1 MPNTGQ
7 PRSELLSLTGVG
19 PKVEQALN
27 RLGLYSLR
35 DLLFHLPARY
45 EDRTT
50 RVDIAGLKPGVP
62 QLLEGVITSQ
72 SVIPGRRMQAVLTFE
87 DISGAAR
94 IRLFH
99 FSRAYLTTL
108 KNADSVRIFG
118 EPRIHQGV
126 TEFIHP
132 EIAVFKGDPPPL
144 DDTLTPIY
152 PMTDGLSQPKLR
164 EIIRQALA
172 KGPDFYALEELLGTP
187 HTSHRPTLWDALIAL
202 HQPTKGLPPSPFIER
217 LAFEELLAHRLLLL
231 TRRDDYV
238 RFQAP
243 QLKTMAMETRTVLLE
258 QLPFQLTLAQ
268 QRVLNEIDQDLTHGH
283 PMLRLLQ
290 GDVGSGKTLVA
301 ALVALP
307 MIQAGFQVALM
318 APTEL
323 LSEQHAVQFSEW
335 FRPLGIAVGWLTG
348 SMKAQ
353 PRRTMLEQLKNGNCQ
368 MVIGTHALFQDE
380 IVFKHLG
387 LAIIDE
393 QHRFGVAQRL
403 LLREKGQSLTPHQL
417 IMTATPIPRTLA
429 MTHFAD
435 LDVSTIDE
443 LPPGRTP
450 VETRILSQARA
461 SEITERLDA
470 QFDEDGQAYWVCT
483 LIEET
488 EQSVAEAAESRTE
501 KLRHQLPHRRI
512 GLVHGRMKAD
522 EKSHVMAAFADGNL
536 DLLVATTVIEVGVNV
551 PNANIMVIEI
561 PERLGLAQLHQLRGR
576 VGRGARVSFCILLAG
591 DAISQQSRDRL
602 NLVKDTNDGFVL
614 AEADLRLRGP
624 GDVTGTRQTGEL
636 SFRVADLAEHADML
650 DEIAELAEVIRLEH
664 TDIREQLIERWIGHE
679 ENFAHV

>member
-1 MPNTGQ
+1 MADTRLPSDLQ
-7 PRSELLSLTGVG
+7 ALKGVG

-27 RLGLYSLR
+27 RLGLFSLR

-50 RVDIAGLKPGVP
+50 LVDISDSRPGLP
-62 QLLEGVITSQ
+62 QLFQGEITSQ
-72 SVIPGRRMQAVLTFE
+72 TTIPGRRMQAVLTFE
-87 DISGAAR
+87 DVTGAAR

-99 FSRAYLTTL
+99 FSRAYLATL
-108 KNADSVRIFG
+108 KAANTVRVFG
-118 EPRIHQGV
+118 EPRVYQGA

-132 EIAVFKGDPPPL
+132 EISVFKSEPPPL

-152 PMTDGLSQPKLR
+152 PTTEGLSQPK
-164 EIIRQALA
+164 IRAIVQQALT
-172 KGPDFYALEELLGTP
+172 KGPDFFALEELLYQGYTRHQP
-187 HTSHRPTLWDALIAL
+187 ALWEALTAL
-202 HQPTKGLPPSPFIER
+202 HQPAQNFPAAAFIER

-231 TRRDDYV
+231 TRREDYT
-238 RFQAP
+238 RLKSP
-243 QLKTMAMETRTVLLE
+243 QLKTIKKHSRSMLIEA
-258 QLPFQLTLAQ
+258 LPFNLTNAQ
-268 QRVLNEIDQDLTHGH
+268 STVIREIDGDLMRGH

-301 ALVALP
+301 ALSALP
-307 MIQAGFQVALM
+307 VIEAGFQVALM

-323 LSEQHAVQFSEW
+323 LSEQHANQFSEW
-335 FRPLGIAVGWLTG
+335 FSPLGISVGWLTG
-348 SMKAQ
+348 SMNIR
-353 PRRTMLEQLKNGNCQ
+353 PRRAILEHLANGKCQ

-380 IVFKHLG
+380 IHFDQLG
-387 LAIIDE
+387 LVIVDE

-403 LLREKGQSLTPHQL
+403 LLRKKGQNLTPHQL

-435 LDVSTIDE
+435 LDVSVIDE

-450 VETRILSQARA
+450 VDTRILNQSRA
-461 SEITERLDA
+461 TEITGRLDT
-470 QFDEDGQAYWVCT
+470 QFNAGGQAYWVCT

-488 EQSVAEAAESRTE
+488 EQSVAEAAESRAE

-512 GLVHGRMKAD
+512 GLVHGRMKTT
-522 EKSHVMAAFADGNL
+522 EKSTVMTAFASGDL

-551 PNANIMVIEI
+551 PNANIMVIEN

-591 DAISQQSRDRL
+591 DSISQQSRERL
-602 NLVKDTNDGFVL
+602 SLLKNTNDGFEL

-636 SFRVADLAEHADML
+636 SFRVADLSQHSHLLEQ
-650 DEIAELAEVIRLEH
+650 IAALSETIRVNH
-664 TDIREQLIERWIGHE
+664 GKARDQLIERWIGHE
-679 ENFAHV
+679 EHFVNV

>member
-1 MPNTGQ
+1 MPNTRQ
-7 PRSELLSLTGVG
+7 PSELQSLTGVG
-19 PKVEQALN
+19 PKVEHALN
-27 RLGLYSLR
+27 RLGLYSCR

-50 RVDIAGLKPGVP
+50 RVEVARLKPGIP
-62 QLLEGVITSQ
+62 QLLEGEITSQ
-72 SVIPGRRMQAVLTFE
+72 SVIPGRRMQAFLTFE

-108 KNADSVRIFG
+108 KSAQSVRIFG
-118 EPRIHQGV
+118 EPRINQGV

-132 EIAVFKGDPPPL
+132 EIAVFKGDPPSL

-152 PMTDGLSQPKLR
+152 PTTDGLSQPKLR
-164 EIIRQALA
+164 DIIRQALA
-172 KGPDFYALEELLGTP
+172 KGPDYYALEELLDTTQ
-187 HTSHRPTLWDALIAL
+187 TSQRPALWDALIAL
-202 HQPTKGLPPSPFIER
+202 HQPAKGLPPSPFIER

-243 QLKTMAMETRTVLLE
+243 QLKTTAMETRTALLE
-258 QLPFQLTLAQ
+258 QLPFHLTLAQ
-268 QRVLNEIDQDLTHGH
+268 QRVLNEIDQDLTHEH

-323 LSEQHAVQFSEW
+323 LSEQHALQFSEW

-348 SMKAQ
+348 SMRAQ
-353 PRRTMLEQLKNGNCQ
+353 PRRTMLEQLKNGTCQ

-450 VETRILSQARA
+450 VETRVLSQTRA

-470 QFDEDGQAYWVCT
+470 QFDDGGQAYWVCT

-501 KLRHQLPHRRI
+501 KLRLQLPHRRI

-522 EKSHVMAAFADGNL
+522 EKSQVMAAFADGNL

-551 PNANIMVIEI
+551 PNANIMVIEN

-636 SFRVADLAEHADML
+636 SFRVADLAEHANLL
-650 DEIAELAEVIRLEH
+650 DEIAELAEVIRLGH
-664 TDIREQLIERWIGHE
+664 TDIRQQLIERWIGHE
-679 ENFAHV
+679 EHFAHV

>member
-1 MPNTGQ
+1 MPNTRQ
-7 PRSELLSLTGVG
+7 PSELQSLTGVG
-19 PKVEQALN
+19 PKVENALN
-27 RLGLYSLR
+27 RLGLYSCR

-50 RVDIAGLKPGVP
+50 RVEVAHLKTGIP
-62 QLLEGVITSQ
+62 QLLEGEITSQ
-72 SVIPGRRMQAVLTFE
+72 SVIPGRRMQAILTFE

-108 KNADSVRIFG
+108 KRADSVRIFG

-132 EIAVFKGDPPPL
+132 EISVFKGEPPPV

-152 PMTDGLSQPKLR
+152 PTTDGLSQPKLR
-164 EIIRQALA
+164 DIIRQALA
-172 KGPDFYALEELLGTP
+172 NGPDFYALEELLDTKYAKNR
-187 HTSHRPTLWDALIAL
+187 TELWDALIAL
-202 HQPTKGLPPSPFIER
+202 HQPAKGLPPSAFIER

-243 QLKTMAMETRTVLLE
+243 QLKTMAMERRTELLE
-258 QLPFQLTLAQ
+258 QLPFHLTLAQ
-268 QRVLNEIDQDLTHGH
+268 QRVLNEIDQDLTHEH

-353 PRRTMLEQLKNGNCQ
+353 PRRTMLEQLKNGTCQ

-450 VETRILSQARA
+450 VETRILSQSRA
-461 SEITERLDA
+461 SEITKRLDA
-470 QFDEDGQAYWVCT
+470 QFDDGGQAYWVCT

-488 EQSVAEAAESRTE
+488 EQSIAEAAESRTE
-501 KLRHQLPHRRI
+501 KLRLQLPHRRI

-522 EKSHVMAAFADGNL
+522 EKSQVMAAFADGNL

-551 PNANIMVIEI
+551 PNANIMVIEN

-636 SFRVADLAEHADML
+636 SFRVADLAEHADLL

-664 TDIREQLIERWIGHE
+664 TDIRQQLIERWIGHE
-679 ENFAHV
+679 EHFAHV

>member
-1 MPNTGQ
+1 MPNTRQ
-7 PRSELLSLTGVG
+7 PSELQSLTGVG
-19 PKVEQALN
+19 PKVENALN
-27 RLGLYSLR
+27 RLGLYSCR

-50 RVDIAGLKPGVP
+50 RVEVAHLKPGIP
-62 QLLEGVITSQ
+62 QLLEGEITSQ
-72 SVIPGRRMQAVLTFE
+72 SVIPGRRMQTILTFE

-99 FSRAYLTTL
+99 FSRAYLMTL
-108 KNADSVRIFG
+108 KSGQSVRIFG
-118 EPRIHQGV
+118 EPRINQGI

-132 EIAVFKGDPPPL
+132 EIAVFRGVPPPL

-152 PMTDGLSQPKLR
+152 PTTDGLSQPKLR
-164 EIIRQALA
+164 DIIRQALA
-172 KGPDFYALEELLGTP
+172 KGPDCYALEELLGT
-187 HTSHRPTLWDALIAL
+187 TQTNHRPALWDALIAL
-202 HQPTKGLPPSPFIER
+202 HQPAKGLPPSPFIER

-243 QLKTMAMETRTVLLE
+243 QLKKMAMATRTALLE
-258 QLPFQLTLAQ
+258 QLPFHLTLAQ

-335 FRPLGIAVGWLTG
+335 FRPLGVAVGWLTG

-353 PRRTMLEQLKNGNCQ
+353 PRRTMLEQLKNGTCQ

-387 LAIIDE
+387 LVIIDE

-443 LPPGRTP
+443 LPPGRTS
-450 VETRILSQARA
+450 VETRVLSQARA
-461 SEITERLDA
+461 SEITERLDS
-470 QFDEDGQAYWVCT
+470 QFDDGGQAYWVCT

-501 KLRHQLPHRRI
+501 KLRLQLPHRRI

-522 EKSHVMAAFADGNL
+522 EKSQVMAAFADGNL

-551 PNANIMVIEI
+551 PNANIMVIEN

-602 NLVKDTNDGFVL
+602 NLVKDTNDGFLL

-636 SFRVADLAEHADML
+636 SFRVANLADHADLL
-650 DEIAELAEVIRLEH
+650 DEIAGLAETIRRKH
-664 TDIREQLIERWIGHE
+664 PNIRQQLIARWIGHE
-679 ENFAHV
+679 EHFAHV

>member
-1 MPNTGQ
+1 MPNTRQ
-7 PRSELLSLTGVG
+7 PSELQSLTGVG
-19 PKVEQALN
+19 PKVENALN
-27 RLGLYSLR
+27 RLGLYSCR

-50 RVDIAGLKPGVP
+50 RVEVAHLKPGIP
-62 QLLEGVITSQ
+62 QLLEGEITSQ
-72 SVIPGRRMQAVLTFE
+72 SVIPGRRMQTILTFE

-99 FSRAYLTTL
+99 FSRAYLMTL
-108 KNADSVRIFG
+108 KSGQSVRIFG
-118 EPRIHQGV
+118 EPRINQGI

-132 EIAVFKGDPPPL
+132 EIAVFRGVPPPL

-152 PMTDGLSQPKLR
+152 PTTDGLSQPKLR
-164 EIIRQALA
+164 DIIRQALV
-172 KGPDFYALEELLGTP
+172 KGPDFYALEELLGT
-187 HTSHRPTLWDALIAL
+187 TQTNRRPALWDALIAL
-202 HQPTKGLPPSPFIER
+202 HQPAKGLPPSPFIER

-243 QLKTMAMETRTVLLE
+243 QLKKMAMATRTALLE
-258 QLPFQLTLAQ
+258 QLPFHLTLAQ

-335 FRPLGIAVGWLTG
+335 FRPLGVAVGWLTG

-353 PRRTMLEQLKNGNCQ
+353 PRRTILEQLKNGTCQ

-387 LAIIDE
+387 LVIIDE

-450 VETRILSQARA
+450 VETRVLSQARA
-461 SEITERLDA
+461 SEITERLDS
-470 QFDEDGQAYWVCT
+470 QFDDGGQAYWVCT

-501 KLRHQLPHRRI
+501 KLRLQLPHRRI

-522 EKSHVMAAFADGNL
+522 EKSQVMAAFADGNL

-551 PNANIMVIEI
+551 PNANIMVIEN

-602 NLVKDTNDGFVL
+602 NLVKDTNDGFLL

-636 SFRVADLAEHADML
+636 SFRVANLADHADLL
-650 DEIAELAEVIRLEH
+650 DEIAELAETIRRKH
-664 TDIREQLIERWIGHE
+664 PNIRQQLIARWIGHE
-679 ENFAHV
+679 EHFAHV

>member
-1 MPNTGQ
+1 MPNTRQ
-7 PRSELLSLTGVG
+7 PSELQNLTGVG

-27 RLGLYSLR
+27 RLGLYSFR

-50 RVDIAGLKPGVP
+50 RIDVTNLKPGIP
-62 QLLEGVITSQ
+62 QLLEGEITSQ
-72 SVIPGRRMQAVLTFE
+72 SVIPGRRIQAVLTFE

-126 TEFIHP
+126 PEFIHP

-152 PMTDGLSQPKLR
+152 PTTDGLSQPKLR
-164 EIIRQALA
+164 DIIRQALA
-172 KGPDFYALEELLGTP
+172 KGPDYYALEELLATTQ
-187 HTSHRPTLWDALIAL
+187 TSHRPALWDALIAL
-202 HQPTKGLPPSPFIER
+202 HQPAKGLPPSPFIER

-243 QLKTMAMETRTVLLE
+243 QLKTMAMETRTALLE
-258 QLPFQLTLAQ
+258 QLPFHLTLAQ
-268 QRVLNEIDQDLTHGH
+268 QRVLNEIDQDLTRGH

-307 MIQAGFQVALM
+307 VIQAGFQVALM

-335 FRPLGIAVGWLTG
+335 FRPLGIAIGWLTG
-348 SMKAQ
+348 SMKTQ
-353 PRRTMLEQLKNGNCQ
+353 PRRTMLEQLKNGTCQ

-380 IVFKHLG
+380 IVFEHLG

-450 VETRILSQARA
+450 VETRILSQSRA
-461 SEITERLDA
+461 SEITKRLDA
-470 QFDEDGQAYWVCT
+470 QFDDGGQAYWVCT

-488 EQSVAEAAESRTE
+488 EQSIAEAAESRTE
-501 KLRHQLPHRRI
+501 KLRRQLPHRRI

-522 EKSHVMAAFADGNL
+522 EKSQVMAAFADGNL

-551 PNANIMVIEI
+551 PNASIMVIEN

-636 SFRVADLAEHADML
+636 SFRVADLVEHADML

-664 TDIREQLIERWIGHE
+664 TDIRQQLIERWIGHE
-679 ENFAHV
+679 EHFAHV

>member
-1 MPNTGQ
+1 MPNTRQ
-7 PRSELLSLTGVG
+7 PSKLQSLTGVG
-19 PKVEQALN
+19 PKVEEALN
-27 RLGLYSLR
+27 RLGLYSFR
-35 DLLFHLPARY
+35 DLLFHLPTRY

-50 RVDIAGLKPGVP
+50 RVDIAGVRPGVP
-62 QLLEGVITSQ
+62 QLLEGEITSQ
-72 SVIPGRRMQAVLTFE
+72 SMVPGRRMQAVLTFE
-87 DISGAAR
+87 DVTGAAR

-99 FSRAYLTTL
+99 FSRAYLATL
-108 KNADSVRIFG
+108 RGADAIRIFG
-118 EPRIHQGV
+118 EPRVSQGV

-132 EIAVFKGDPPPL
+132 EISVFKGEPPPL

-152 PMTDGLSQPKLR
+152 PTTDGLSQPKLR
-164 EIIRQALA
+164 DIIRQALA
-172 KGPDFYALEELLGTP
+172 RGPDFYALEELLDAE
-187 HTSHRPTLWDALIAL
+187 HTRNRPALWDALIAL
-202 HQPTKGLPPSPFIER
+202 HQPAKGLPAIPFVER

-238 RFQAP
+238 RFNAP
-243 QLKTMAMETRTVLLE
+243 RPNSTVCGARQTLVD
-258 QLPFQLTLAQ
+258 QLPFELTGAQ
-268 QRVLNEIDQDLTHGH
+268 RRVLVEIDQDLTRGH

-301 ALVALP
+301 ALAALP
-307 MIQAGFQVALM
+307 VIQSGFQVALM

-323 LSEQHAVQFSEW
+323 LSEQHAAQFSEW
-335 FRPLGIAVGWLTG
+335 FRPLGVSVGWLTG

-353 PRRTMLEQLKNGNCQ
+353 PRRTMLEQLRNGSCQ
-368 MVIGTHALFQDE
+368 IVVGTHALFQEE
-380 IVFKHLG
+380 IVFERLG
-387 LAIIDE
+387 LTIIDE

-403 LLREKGQSLTPHQL
+403 LLREKGQRLTPHQL

-450 VETRILSQARA
+450 VDTRILGQARA
-461 SEITERLDA
+461 SEITGRLDA
-470 QFDEDGQAYWVCT
+470 QFDEGGQAYWVCT

-501 KLRHQLPHRRI
+501 KLKLQLPHRRI

-522 EKSHVMAAFADGNL
+522 DKSRVMAAFAQGEL

-551 PNANIMVIEI
+551 PNANIMVIEN

-576 VGRGARVSFCILLAG
+576 VGRGARISFCILLAG

-602 NLVKDTNDGFVL
+602 NLLKDTNDGFVL

-636 SFRVADLAEHADML
+636 SFRVADLAKHADLL
-650 DEIAELAEVIRLEH
+650 DEIAGLAEMIRTEQ
-664 TDIREQLIERWIGHE
+664 TDVRAQLIERWIGHE
-679 ENFAHV
+679 EHFAHV

>member
-1 MPNTGQ
+1 M
-7 PRSELLSLTGVG
+7 
-19 PKVEQALN
+19 
-27 RLGLYSLR
+27 
-35 DLLFHLPARY
+35 
-45 EDRTT
+45 
-50 RVDIAGLKPGVP
+50 
-62 QLLEGVITSQ
+62 
-72 SVIPGRRMQAVLTFE
+72 
-87 DISGAAR
+87 
-94 IRLFH
+94 
-99 FSRAYLTTL
+99 
-108 KNADSVRIFG
+108 
-118 EPRIHQGV
+118 
-126 TEFIHP
+126 
-132 EIAVFKGDPPPL
+132 

-152 PMTDGLSQPKLR
+152 PTTDGLSQPKLR
-164 EIIRQALA
+164 DIIRQALA
-172 KGPDFYALEELLGTP
+172 KGPDYYALEELLGPTQ
-187 HTSHRPTLWDALIAL
+187 TSHRPALWDAVIAL
-202 HQPTKGLPPSPFIER
+202 HQPAKGLPPSPFIER

-243 QLKTMAMETRTVLLE
+243 QLKTMAMETRTALLE
-258 QLPFQLTLAQ
+258 QLPFHLTLAQ

-335 FRPLGIAVGWLTG
+335 FRPLGISVGWLTG

-353 PRRTMLEQLKNGNCQ
+353 PRRTMLEQLKNGTCQ

-450 VETRILSQARA
+450 VETRILSQSRA
-461 SEITERLDA
+461 SEITKRLDA
-470 QFDEDGQAYWVCT
+470 QFDDGGQAYWVCT

-501 KLRHQLPHRRI
+501 KLRLQLPHRRI

-522 EKSHVMAAFADGNL
+522 EKSQVMAAFADGNL

-551 PNANIMVIEI
+551 PNANIMVIEN
-561 PERLGLAQLHQLRGR
+561 PERLGLAQLHQLRGELA
-576 VGRGARVSFCILLAG
+576 VVHGSVSAFCSLVMQFLSNLG
-591 DAISQQSRDRL
+591 DRL

-636 SFRVADLAEHADML
+636 SFRVADLAEHADLL

-664 TDIREQLIERWIGHE
+664 TDIRQQLIERWIGHE
-679 ENFAHV
+679 EHFAHV

>member
-1 MPNTGQ
+1 MPNTRQ
-7 PRSELLSLTGVG
+7 PSELQGLAGVG
-19 PKVEQALN
+19 PKVENALN
-27 RLGLYSLR
+27 RLGLYSCR

-50 RVDIAGLKPGVP
+50 RVEVAHLKPGIP
-62 QLLEGVITSQ
+62 QLLEGEITSQ
-72 SVIPGRRMQAVLTFE
+72 SVIPGRRMQAILTFE

-99 FSRAYLTTL
+99 FSRAYLMTL
-108 KNADSVRIFG
+108 KSAQSVRIFG
-118 EPRIHQGV
+118 EPRINQGV

-152 PMTDGLSQPKLR
+152 PTTDGLSQPKLR
-164 EIIRQALA
+164 DIIRQALA
-172 KGPDFYALEELLGTP
+172 KGPDYYALEELLGTTQ
-187 HTSHRPTLWDALIAL
+187 TSHRPALWDALVAL
-202 HQPTKGLPPSPFIER
+202 HQPAKGLPPSPFIER

-243 QLKTMAMETRTVLLE
+243 QLKTMAMATRTALLE
-258 QLPFQLTLAQ
+258 QLPFHLTLAQ

-307 MIQAGFQVALM
+307 LIEAGFQVALM

-353 PRRTMLEQLKNGNCQ
+353 PRRIMLEQLKNGTCQ

-450 VETRILSQARA
+450 VETRVLSQARA

-470 QFDEDGQAYWVCT
+470 QFDDGGQAYWVCT

-501 KLRHQLPHRRI
+501 KLRLQLPHRRI

-522 EKSHVMAAFADGNL
+522 EKSQVMAAFADGNL

-551 PNANIMVIEI
+551 PNANIMVIEN

-591 DAISQQSRDRL
+591 DAISQQSRERL

-636 SFRVADLAEHADML
+636 SFRVANLADHADLL
-650 DEIAELAEVIRLEH
+650 DEIAELAETIRRKH
-664 TDIREQLIERWIGHE
+664 PDIRQQLIARWIGHE
-679 ENFAHV
+679 EHFAHV

>member
-1 MPNTGQ
+1 MQNTRQ
-7 PRSELLSLTGVG
+7 VSELQSLRGVG

-27 RLGLYSLR
+27 RLGLYSFR
-35 DLLFHLPARY
+35 DFLFHLPARY
-45 EDRTT
+45 EDRTSI
-50 RVDIAGLKPGVP
+50 VKIADLQPGIP
-62 QLLEGVITSQ
+62 QLLQGEITSQ
-72 SVIPGRRMQAVLTFE
+72 SIVPGRRMQAVLTFE
-87 DISGAAR
+87 DLTGAAR

-108 KNADSVRIFG
+108 KTAASVRIFG
-118 EPRIHQGV
+118 ESRTNQGV

-132 EIAVFKGDPPPL
+132 EISVFKGDPPPL

-152 PMTDGLSQPKLR
+152 PTTEGLSQPKLR
-164 EIIRQALA
+164 DFIRQALA
-172 KGPDFYALEELLGTP
+172 RGADFYALEELLDTA
-187 HTSHRPTLWDALIAL
+187 HTKHRPALWDALLAL
-202 HQPTKGLPPSPFIER
+202 HQPTKGLPASHYVER

-238 RFQAP
+238 SYQAP
-243 QLKTMAMETRTVLLE
+243 CVQSKAPQTRKQLITH
-258 QLPFQLTLAQ
+258 LPFKLTDAQ
-268 QRVLNEIDQDLTHGH
+268 ERVLKEIDHDLQGGH

-301 ALVALP
+301 ALAALP
-307 MIQAGFQVALM
+307 VIEAGFQVALM

-323 LSEQHAVQFSEW
+323 LSEQHAAQFAAW
-335 FRPLGIAVGWLTG
+335 FNPLGISVGWLTG

-353 PRRTMLEQLKNGNCQ
+353 PRRTILEQIANGSCQ
-368 MVIGTHALFQDE
+368 IVIGTHALFQTN
-380 IVFKHLG
+380 IVFHRLG

-403 LLREKGQSLTPHQL
+403 LLREKGKNLTPHQL

-435 LDVSTIDE
+435 LDVSTIDA

-450 VETRILSQARA
+450 VDTRLLSQTRA
-461 SEITERLDA
+461 VDITDRLDA
-470 QFDEDGQAYWVCT
+470 QFSEGGQAYWVCT

-488 EQSVAEAAESRTE
+488 DQSIAEAAESRTK
-501 KLRHQLPHRRI
+501 KLKQQLPHRRV

-522 EKSHVMAAFADGNL
+522 DKSQVMAAFNHGDL

-551 PNANIMVIEI
+551 PNANIMVIEN

-576 VGRGARVSFCILLAG
+576 VGRGARVSFCLLVAG
-591 DAISQQSRDRL
+591 DSISQQSRNRL
-602 NLVKDTNDGFVL
+602 NLLKETNDGFIL
-614 AEADLRLRGP
+614 AEADLQLRGP
-624 GDVTGTRQTGEL
+624 GDVIGTRQTGEL
-636 SFRVADLAEHADML
+636 SFRVADLTQHAGLL
-650 DEIAELAEVIRLEH
+650 DEIASLAETIRTGPH
-664 TDIREQLIERWIGHE
+664 GIREQLIERWVGHE
-679 ENFAHV
+679 EHFAHV

>member
-1 MPNTGQ
+1 MPNTRQ
-7 PRSELLSLTGVG
+7 PSELQSLAGVG
-19 PKVEQALN
+19 PKVEEALN
-27 RLGLYSLR
+27 RLGLYSFR

-50 RVDIAGLKPGVP
+50 RVDIAGIRPGVP
-62 QLLEGVITSQ
+62 QLLEGEITSQ
-72 SVIPGRRMQAVLTFE
+72 SMVPGRRMQAVLTFE
-87 DISGAAR
+87 DVTGAAR

-99 FSRAYLTTL
+99 FSRAYLATL
-108 KNADSVRIFG
+108 RGADSVRIFG
-118 EPRIHQGV
+118 EPRVNQGV

-132 EIAVFKGDPPPL
+132 EISVFNGEPPPL

-152 PMTDGLSQPKLR
+152 PTTDGLSQPKLR
-164 EIIRQALA
+164 DIIRQALA
-172 KGPDFYALEELLGTP
+172 RGPDFYALEELLDAE
-187 HTSHRPTLWDALIAL
+187 HTRNRPALWDALTAL
-202 HQPTKGLPPSPFIER
+202 HQPAKGLPASPFVER

-238 RFQAP
+238 RFNAP
-243 QLKTMAMETRTVLLE
+243 RPHSTVCEVRQTLVD
-258 QLPFQLTLAQ
+258 QLPFELTGAQ
-268 QRVLNEIDQDLTHGH
+268 RRVLDEIDQDLTRGH

-301 ALVALP
+301 ALAALP
-307 MIQAGFQVALM
+307 VIQSGFQVALM

-323 LSEQHAVQFSEW
+323 LSEQHAAQFSEW
-335 FRPLGIAVGWLTG
+335 FGSLGVSVGWLTG

-353 PRRTMLEQLKNGNCQ
+353 PRRTMLEQLRNGSCQ
-368 MVIGTHALFQDE
+368 IIVGTHALFQEE
-380 IVFKHLG
+380 IVFERLG

-403 LLREKGQSLTPHQL
+403 LLREKGQRLTPHQL

-450 VETRILSQARA
+450 VDTRILGQARA
-461 SEITERLDA
+461 SEITGRLDA
-470 QFDEDGQAYWVCT
+470 QFDEGGQAYWVCT

-501 KLRHQLPHRRI
+501 KLKLQLPHRRI

-522 EKSHVMAAFADGNL
+522 DKSRVMAAFAQGEL

-551 PNANIMVIEI
+551 PNANIMVIEN

-602 NLVKDTNDGFVL
+602 NLLKDTNDGFVL

-636 SFRVADLAEHADML
+636 SFRVADLAKHADLL
-650 DEIAELAEVIRLEH
+650 DEIAGLAEMIRAEH
-664 TDIREQLIERWIGHE
+664 TDVRAQLIERWIGHE
-679 ENFAHV
+679 EHFAHV